1 MAAPSITLFRAMVL
15 PVLVGQ
21 LLIEGMATGD
31 LGALLLEFGL
41 SCVSMGESI
50 FILIQELGKH

>member
-1 MAAPSITLFRAMVL
+1 MVL